1 MILELS
7 LLLSLGVLTLW
18 TFSNTII
25 KKVSVALGT
34 YRTSS
39 IVVGFGIF
47 PMIIA
52 ILIEKPVYHYSSFLL
67 LSLVSGV
74 MLGAGYLLFYKAL
87 EKENVSSA
95 GVMINLQ
102 QIIVISIGILFL
114 KESSGLFTYIGITLI
129 IMGALLVSLN
139 KSVKINKVL
148 LLAAAANISWG
159 LYYIPLSEAIFAV
172 HFSTTPLLLARIVGF
187 FIITVIF
194 LPRIMVARKKPAEGK
209 QKPYRTILALGIL
222 AGLLDGSG
230 NVVYASAISGDFIV
244 LAGSIVAIL
253 PATIAISGVLFF
265 REKLGAIQISG
276 IIMAIAGALVI
287 SLL

>member
-1 MILELS
+1 MIVELS
-7 LLLSLGVLTLW
+7 LFLSLSVLALW

-25 KKVSVALGT
+25 KKVSVSLGT

-52 ILIEKPVYHYSSFLL
+52 ILVEKPIFHYSSFLF
-67 LSLVSGV
+67 LSLASGM
-74 MLGAGYLLFYKAL
+74 MLGVGYILFYKAL

-95 GVMINLQ
+95 GVMITLQ
-102 QIIVISIGILFL
+102 PIIVISIGILFL
-114 KESSGLFTYIGITLI
+114 KESAGLFTYTGITLI
-129 IMGALLVSLN
+129 VMGALLVSLN
-139 KSVKINKVL
+139 GQVRINKVL

-187 FIITVIF
+187 FIISVIF
-194 LPRIMVARKKPAEGK
+194 LPKIIGNRKDTAASKPHI
-209 QKPYRTILALGIL
+209 YRSILSLGIL

-265 REKLGAIQISG
+265 REKLGPIQIFG
-276 IIMAIAGALVI
+276 IILAILGALVI
-287 SLL
+287 SLF

>member
-7 LLLSLGVLTLW
+7 LILSLSVLALW

-25 KKVSVALGT
+25 KKVSVELGS
-34 YRTSS
+34 YLTSS

-52 ILIEKPVYHYSSFLL
+52 ILVERPIFHYSSFLL

-74 MLGAGYLLFYKAL
+74 MLGAGYILFYKAL

-95 GVMINLQ
+95 GVMFNIQ

-114 KESSGLFTYIGITLI
+114 KEGSGLFTYTGITLI

-139 KSVKINKVL
+139 KEVKINKVL

-265 REKLGAIQISG
+265 REKLAAIQISG

>member
-7 LLLSLGVLTLW
+7 LLLSLSVLTLW

-52 ILIEKPVYHYSSFLL
+52 ILVERPVFHYSSFLL

-114 KESSGLFTYIGITLI
+114 KESSGLFTYTGITLI

-139 KSVKINKVL
+139 KNVKINKVL

-187 FIITVIF
+187 FIITIIF
-194 LPRIMVARKKPAEGK
+194 LPRIIVGRKNPPAEK
-209 QKPYRTILALGIL
+209 QRPYRSILALGVL

-265 REKLGAIQISG
+265 REKLTAIQISG
-276 IIMAIAGALVI
+276 IFLAIAGALVI

>member
-1 MILELS
+1 MIVELS
-7 LLLSLGVLTLW
+7 LLLSLTVLTLW

-25 KKVSVALGT
+25 KKVSTSLGT

-52 ILIEKPVYHYSSFLL
+52 ILIEKPIFHYSSFLL
-67 LSLVSGV
+67 LSLASGL
-74 MLGAGYLLFYKAL
+74 MLGIGYILFYKAL

-139 KSVKINKVL
+139 GKVKINKVL

-194 LPRIMVARKKPAEGK
+194 FPKIMVTRKSTVVE
-209 QKPYRTILALGIL
+209 KPYVYRSLLALGIL
-222 AGLLDGSG
+222 SGLLDGSG
-230 NVVYASAISGDFIV
+230 NVIYASAISGDFIV

-265 REKLGAIQISG
+265 RERLAPVQIFGILLAIV
-276 IIMAIAGALVI
+276 GALVI
-287 SLL
+287 SLF

>member
-194 LPRIMVARKKPAEGK
+194 LPRIMVARKKTAEGK

-265 REKLGAIQISG
+265 REKLAAIQISG